1 MGVTWSETT
10 DEIPAAGDDVADGR
24 QPGDVIPG
32 RCAIHGDELLTHKRA
47 GYRHY
52 GAPVAVVCPNPEHTD
67 NDRERCRYCGGPLV
81 PAGTP
86 RWTVSERRQFCTPAD
101 RLRYFRWAK

>member
-1 MGVTWSETT
+1 MGVTWSETV
-10 DEIPAAGDDVADGR
+10 DETPVADVAAVE
-24 QPGDVIPG
+24 PTPLVEPG

-81 PAGTP
+81 PPGTP
-86 RWTVSERRQFCTPAD
+86 RWTVSERRQFCSPAD